1 MSIQLSTVPIDDFR
15 KGKIDKM
22 NAAMDLCSDTDEQ
35 MDENTEEQQKT
46 IFRQQS
52 SFVPAAGM
60 HDPIMLAGMTNPY
73 EI

>member
-46 IFRQQS
+46 IFRQQL
-52 SFVPAAGM
+52 PA
-60 HDPIMLAGMTNPY
+60 Y
-73 EI
+73 EADLSAVVHAHILKNR